1 MKKILGVLFLA
12 ALAMMLTLACEGP
25 TGPAGP
31 PGGIDTSVVYLGNNI
46 NTCACHT
53 HSSNVAGW
61 KGTAH
66 YTAHKADDAC
76 SPCHN
81 TGWNTNVDNG
91 GYDENRSEA
100 LRGVQCEAC
109 HGPMGPNPSLAHQP
123 LAEATLSGEACATC
137 HATEYAEWQGTG
149 HADTAAT
156 PADLIAEW
164 GSSSCYG
171 CHLTEGYL
179 ATWDAT
185 DYAAPRFAD
194 GMAHAVTCG
203 ACHDAHDNHTTKMLR
218 AQSTVSLPNPSG
230 ATITGWGKGLS
241 CANCHRERRTPSQ
254 IDSHINGGN
263 AHFGPHLST
272 QANMIAGVG
281 SYKIP
286 GQTYTDTTAQHSTS
300 HFPNMCVDCHVVKT
314 GTAPH
319 YTGRGHTFEPSVTQ
333 CAGCHT
339 GATSFD
345 IGGVQTEIHD
355 LMDSLETLIL
365 RNTELTSME
374 DVGDTSKSTLAERRA
389 AWAWF
394 FVENDGSFGIHNV
407 NYARTLLTNSINS
420 LNVRAGIGDL
430 AEIKAH

>member
-1 MKKILGVLFLA
+1 MQKILGVLFLA

-31 PGGIDTSVVYLGNNI
+31 AGGIDTTTVYLGNNI
-46 NTCACHT
+46 NNCACHT
-53 HSSNVAGW
+53 HASNVNGW

-66 YTAHKADDAC
+66 RAAYKEDDAC

-81 TGWNTNVDNG
+81 TGWDTNVENG
-91 GYDENRSEA
+91 GYDENHSEA
-100 LRGVQCEAC
+100 LQGVQCEAC
-109 HGPMGPNPSLAHQP
+109 HGPMGPNPSLSHKP
-123 LAEATLSGEACATC
+123 LADATLSGEACSKC
-137 HATEYAEWQGTG
+137 HATEYAEWIGTP
-149 HADTAAT
+149 HADTGTA

-179 ATWDAT
+179 ATWDAS
-185 DYAAPRFAD
+185 DYGAQTFAN

-218 AQSTVSLPNPSG
+218 AQSTVTLPNPSG

-241 CANCHRERRTPSQ
+241 CANCHHERRTASQ
-254 IDSHINGGN
+254 IDGQMTGGN
-263 AHFGPHLST
+263 AHFGPHGST

-286 GQTYTDTTAQHSTS
+286 GQTYTDTTSQHSTTQ
-300 HFPNMCVDCHVVKT
+300 FPNVCVDCHMAKS

-319 YTGRGHTFEPSVTQ
+319 YTDRGHSFEPSVAQ

-394 FVENDGSFGIHNV
+394 FVENDGSFGVHNAE
-407 NYARTLLTNSINS
+407 YARTLLNNSIAS
-420 LNVRAGIGDL
+420 LNVGIGLGDL